1 VSSSSDRGRR
11 PLASSPRETKVSY
24 VTVASSPAL
33 GYITPT
39 LYPNC
44 YTITAIPNI
53 ESFMQTLETYLYA
66 RFSEYSTRYAAIL
79 VLISLLTDLTA
90 GQQTALITLAA
101 ALAGTPDKG
110 AKQ

>member
-1 VSSSSDRGRR
+1 VSSSSDRGLR
-11 PLASSPRETKVSY
+11 PLASSP
-24 VTVASSPAL
+24 AI
-33 GYITPT
+33 GYITLSFTPT
-39 LYPNC
+39 NL
-44 YTITAIPNI
+44 

>member
-1 VSSSSDRGRR
+1 
-11 PLASSPRETKVSY
+11 
-24 VTVASSPAL
+24 
-33 GYITPT
+33 
-39 LYPNC
+39 
-44 YTITAIPNI
+44 
-53 ESFMQTLETYLYA
+53 MQTLETYLYA